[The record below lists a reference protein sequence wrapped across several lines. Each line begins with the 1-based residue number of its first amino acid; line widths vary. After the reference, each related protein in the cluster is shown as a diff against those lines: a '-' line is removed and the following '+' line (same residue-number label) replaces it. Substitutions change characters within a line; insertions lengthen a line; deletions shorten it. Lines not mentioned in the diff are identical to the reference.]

1 MRPGREE
8 IIYIV
13 ERKKMKNWNLWFFI
27 FD

>member
-1 MRPGREE
+1 MRPEREE